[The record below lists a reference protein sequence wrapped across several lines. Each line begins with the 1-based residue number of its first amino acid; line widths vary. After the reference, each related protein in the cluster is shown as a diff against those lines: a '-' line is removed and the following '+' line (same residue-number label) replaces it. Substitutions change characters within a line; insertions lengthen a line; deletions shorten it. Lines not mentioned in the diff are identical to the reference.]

1 MSVALTAP
9 LTGVRVPPSQN
20 PAGRRP
26 LLFSTFFSPYSLVSL
41 FLSHYLFFIYIFL
54 YSFQILSSL
63 DLLDAAVTREVALE
77 KGKIIGNKVNT
88 LVGA

>member
-9 LTGVRVPPSQN
+9 LTGVRVPSSQN

-63 DLLDAAVTREVALE
+63 DLLDAAVTLEVALE

>member
-1 MSVALTAP
+1 M
-9 LTGVRVPPSQN
+9 
-20 PAGRRP
+20 
-26 LLFSTFFSPYSLVSL
+26 SL

-63 DLLDAAVTREVALE
+63 DLLDAAVTLEVALE